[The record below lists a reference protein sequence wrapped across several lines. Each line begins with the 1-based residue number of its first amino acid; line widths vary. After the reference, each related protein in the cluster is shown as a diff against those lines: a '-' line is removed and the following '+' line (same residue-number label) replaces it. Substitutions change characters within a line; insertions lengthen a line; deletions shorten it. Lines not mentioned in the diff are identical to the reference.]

1 MEFIIEHTWACRVA
15 LKNEMPQSF
24 EYKFIIA
31 HYNYNGEQ
39 LQWEDSSNHTFTLPD
54 QNLLVQENS
63 CASCKCLRKYRIDS
77 SFGDSKLENS
87 RITDV
92 IPEISIHQ
100 TPRFL
105 FLTPRDQRY
114 PIRIVS
120 TRSKKNIKTIHR
132 PWSLPTTNIYGY
144 NTGSADIVTV
154 ILVTYDN
161 RF

>member
-1 MEFIIEHTWACRVA
+1 MEFIREHTWACRVA
-15 LKNEMPQSF
+15 LKNEIPQSF

-54 QNLLVQENS
+54 QKLLDQENS
-63 CASCKCLRKYRIDS
+63 CASRKGLRKYRIDA

-92 IPEISIHQ
+92 ILEISIHQ

-105 FLTPRDQRY
+105 FLTPQDQRY

-120 TRSKKNIKTIHR
+120 TRSKKNIKTMHVPR
-132 PWSLPTTNIYGY
+132 SLQTTNIWGY
-144 NTGSADIVTV
+144 NTGNFDIVTA